1 MSSAVFNMSS
11 VRTFMEKDKWH
22 SRVFSP
28 YAIDVIETYK
38 NVHYVAEYTSMNR
51 EDYEVESYE
60 CVGDLFVFYY
70 SGDGYTEC
78 NPGSAFRTDGDTLCD
93 PGSAFRTDG
102 DTLCDPGSAF
112 RTDELVVDYY
122 SLEEEFYERIYSN
135 LPPERLSPRLFQKL
149 KAALKA

>member
-11 VRTFMEKDKWH
+11 VRTFMEKDKWE

-28 YAIDVIETYK
+28 YAVDVIETYK

-51 EDYEVESYE
+51 DDYEVESYE

-70 SGDGYTEC
+70 SGH
-78 NPGSAFRTDGDTLCD
+78 
-93 PGSAFRTDG
+93 G